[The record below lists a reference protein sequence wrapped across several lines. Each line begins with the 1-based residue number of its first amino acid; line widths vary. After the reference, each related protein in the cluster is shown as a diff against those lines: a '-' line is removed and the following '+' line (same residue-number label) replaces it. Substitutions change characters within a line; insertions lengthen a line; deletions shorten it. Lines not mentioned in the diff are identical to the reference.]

1 MVNYALLIIDMLEE
15 FVRGRLR
22 AEAAEAI
29 VPNIRKLVD
38 FSRSRGIPVIYAVD
52 QHYPGIDKELELWGP
67 HAVKGGPESKVIREL
82 EPIDSDYVV
91 CKRRYDA
98 FFGTDLD
105 TLLRELKANNLIITG
120 IHTHICVQQTA
131 AGAFYRGYNIIV
143 PIDCV
148 AAASKDWHE
157 RGLEYMR
164 SFLSA
169 ELLTSCELIEKLKK
183 ELSVPPSGC
192 YV

>member
-1 MVNYALLIIDMLEE
+1 MASYALLIIDMLEE

-22 AEAAEAI
+22 AEAAESI
-29 VPNIRKLVD
+29 VPNIKKLAD
-38 FSRSRGIPVIYAVD
+38 FSRSRGIPVVYTVD

-67 HAVKGGPESKVIREL
+67 HAIKGDPESKVIKEL
-82 EPIDSDYVV
+82 EPLDGDYVIY
-91 CKRRYDA
+91 KRRYDA

-105 TLLRELKANNLIITG
+105 MLLRELKVNNVIVTG

-131 AGAFYRGYNIIV
+131 AGAFYRGYNIVV

-148 AAASKDWHE
+148 AAATREWHE

-164 SFLSA
+164 SFLGA

-183 ELSVPPSGC
+183 ELSAPPSRV

>member
-1 MVNYALLIIDMLEE
+1 MTNYALLIIDMLEE

-29 VPNIRKLVD
+29 VPNIRKLAD

-52 QHYPGIDKELELWGP
+52 RHYQGIDKELELWGP
-67 HAVKGGPESKVIREL
+67 HALKGSPKSKVIREL
-82 EPIDSDYVV
+82 EPFNSDYIVY
-91 CKRRYDA
+91 KRRYDA

-105 TLLRELKANNLIITG
+105 ILLRELKVKNIIITG

-131 AGAFYRGYNIIV
+131 VSAFYRGYDVIV
-143 PIDCV
+143 PVDCV
-148 AAASKDWHE
+148 AAASRDWHE

-164 SFLSA
+164 SFLGA
-169 ELLTSCELIEKLKK
+169 ELLNSCELIEKLKK